1 MKYVSKPFKII
12 FVRPEFQES
21 ATEEVLSNDDD
32 PIGELYFDLNQLCEV
47 NPGLT
52 PANLQANELFDI
64 DAGIETKN
72 LQPLTVEKIF
82 NDLNNEPYWE
92 SDDANHQNKEN
103 QWR

>member
-32 PIGELYFDLNQLCEV
+32 PIGELNFDLNQLCEV
-47 NPGLT
+47 NTGLT